1 MVEDRHPP
9 YDFVDVD
16 KRLDR
21 DGDNLPGTWGEELRA
36 ARARKSVLKTPARRS
51 QRLVDTAAVE
61 EQWIAAKQM
70 EEAVNQEEEEG
81 IVKHGLEVEQPTIPT
96 ILPGE
101 DDPTIQMSL
110 TSGPP
115 LRERVEQDV
124 DFMMA
129 VRKGYMQD
137 LMFRKI
143 IENPKHHR
151 GFIIR
156 DGLILT
162 RNRAAEEKTMVKR

>member
-1 MVEDRHPP
+1 
-9 YDFVDVD
+9 
-16 KRLDR
+16 
-21 DGDNLPGTWGEELRA
+21 
-36 ARARKSVLKTPARRS
+36 
-51 QRLVDTAAVE
+51 
-61 EQWIAAKQM
+61 M

-81 IVKHGLEVEQPTIPT
+81 VIKQGLEQEQPTIPT

-101 DDPTIQMSL
+101 DDLTIQMSL

-124 DFMMA
+124 NFMMA

-137 LMFRKI
+137 SMFRKI

-162 RNRAAEEKTMVKR
+162 RNRQTIRGGGLHSKNDGQMTVVARDSIGAWTLYGGAFRSTSHIRIY